1 MNEFFDT
8 FFTWQ
13 GQQIGLLIYLVIILG
28 ITTTNLFVL
37 RPLEATPSPSRWP
50 HVAVLVP
57 ARNEEATIARCVES
71 LLAQDYPDY
80 EIWVLDDQ
88 SEDQTVYILKSLA
101 DKHPRLHILNGQPVP
116 TGWLGKPWACQQ
128 LAKASQGELL
138 MFVDA
143 DTWHHPAMLR
153 SAVATLIAEEA
164 DLLSVIPDEVMI
176 TLAEK
181 LAVPLIPWSLLTH
194 FPLAIGQRTR
204 WPPLAT
210 AIGQMMLFRR
220 SAYERLGGHAAVR
233 AKVTEDMALAQA
245 VAKQGGRWCL
255 LDGTRLVYCR
265 MYHSFAEVLSGFGKN
280 LFAVFG
286 RNLPL
291 YLFVWLWLGIVFL
304 SPWLVL
310 LWTLLFPAPFSPRLA
325 LIAILLAALI
335 WGLYAWKFRA
345 SPLVV
350 LLYPA
355 VMATAFLL
363 AFHSLA
369 QQLTS
374 SATWKGRSLLPREH
388 PHADL

>member
-1 MNEFFDT
+1 MNESFDA

-13 GQQIGLLIYLVIILG
+13 GQQTGLLIYLTIILG
-28 ITTTNLFVL
+28 ITLSNLFVL
-37 RPLEATPSPSRWP
+37 RHPRTYPPPPRWP

-57 ARNEEATIARCVES
+57 ARNEEATIERCVES

-88 SEDQTVYILKSLA
+88 SEDQTAHILKSLA
-101 DKHPRLHILNGQPVP
+101 DRDPRLHVLNGRLVP
-116 TGWLGKPWACQQ
+116 DGWLGKPWACQQ
-128 LAKASQGELL
+128 LAEASHGELL
-138 MFVDA
+138 LFVDA

-153 SAVATLIAEEA
+153 SAVAALIAEQA

-181 LAVPLIPWSLLTH
+181 LAVPLIPWSLFTH
-194 FPLAIGQRTR
+194 FPLAVGQRTH

-220 SAYERLGGHAAVR
+220 RAYEGLGGHATVR
-233 AKVTEDMALAQA
+233 AEVAEDMALARA
-245 VAKQGGRWCL
+245 VARQGGRWCL

-265 MYHSFAEVLSGFGKN
+265 MYDSFAGVLSGFGKN

-286 RNLPL
+286 HNLPL

-304 SPWLVL
+304 SPWPVL
-310 LWTLLFPAPFSPRLA
+310 LWTLFFPAPFSPRLA
-325 LIAILLAALI
+325 LIAILLATLI

-345 SPLVV
+345 SPLLV

-363 AFHSLA
+363 AFHSLG
-369 QQLTS
+369 QHLTS
-374 SATWKGRSLLPREH
+374 SATWKGRALLSRET
-388 PHADL
+388 PHADF